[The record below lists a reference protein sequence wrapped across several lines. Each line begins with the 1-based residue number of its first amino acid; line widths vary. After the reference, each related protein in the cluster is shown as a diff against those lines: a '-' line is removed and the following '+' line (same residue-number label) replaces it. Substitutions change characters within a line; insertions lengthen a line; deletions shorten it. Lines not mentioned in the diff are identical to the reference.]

1 MPTNAPQTVEEMQAT
16 LSQLMPG
23 ESAEALRET
32 AAKLMAALAADPASP
47 EARLLWVQIE
57 QATGRDLRAVF
68 QPTESFGA
76 SLLRALSEGRLPSVS
91 APVEAAAG
99 QGENGRVEGF
109 PAAPAN
115 ADTVAASNQPAGL
128 SDALP
133 ADAAPPQLQSTVA
146 SPFTQGTSSI
156 TSGGTT
162 SSVQVSQASGL
173 NSLGVGTELSNAA
186 LVTPFVLQT
195 VSPDG
200 QLLQSLDSR
209 GLTTGL
215 SEGSHNPVLSQ
226 GTGGRVG
233 TVAFA
238 PPPAPAPAAPQA
250 SNPPAPPLEVDSI
263 IVNEGSPYA
272 VFTVLG
278 TPGQIMRLALGN
290 TGAAGDAPAVLGTDT
305 GNAGT
310 GVALQVYN
318 GSQWVDY
325 APGSFASV
333 PVGSQV
339 LLVRTRLVQD
349 GLHEGP
355 RTFTLTA
362 TNVDG
367 LASTGKATLL
377 DDGRGDLFPDARPGP
392 DGGPALDTAGERD
405 DDRPRMTL
413 EGVDHVSEG
422 SFAVATLHLDRPL
435 LRSTEVELA
444 LAHEDTEAG
453 DIGTTLVV
461 FTDPADPEG
470 STLTLANGRFTLPT
484 GITAVYVRVATGTDG
499 VYEGPESFRL
509 SAAFTDPVLRYV
521 DAEAANPVLRPGAA
535 TTDTSTVV
543 DDGSGRAY
551 GPGGLPVVDNPAST
565 DVDESLPTDQR
576 PVLAVVGVDDVSEG
590 SPAVFAVTMNR
601 PAEHPVDIEL
611 ALAHEGTEPGDIG
624 TTLVVFTNPAD
635 PEGSALT
642 VTNGRITLPAGVTGV
657 YVRVATGTD
666 GVYEGPESFRLT
678 AGFTDPVLK
687 FADPAAADPVARD
700 GATATDTSTVTD
712 DGSGR
717 VFGPGG
723 LPVPAAQPTD
733 QRPVLSVAG
742 VDDVS
747 EGSPAVFSLALN
759 RPCEQP
765 TEIALALSHEGTEPG
780 DFDPALVVFTDPAD
794 PEGSAL
800 TVTNGRF
807 TLPPGVTAVHVR
819 VATGTDGVYE
829 GPENFRLTAGF
840 TDPVLKFVDPQ
851 AATPVARSG
860 ATATDTSTVTDDSFG
875 RVYGPGG
882 LPVVDTLPV
891 DQRPVLSLAGKD
903 DVSEGSPAVFA
914 LTLDRPSEQPTEIAL
929 ALGHEST
936 EAGDYDT
943 TLVVF
948 TDPADPTGSALTVSN
963 GRFTLP
969 AGVTAVHV
977 RVATNADAVYEGP
990 ESFRLTAAFTDPML
1004 KFVDLN
1010 AATPVARSGATATDT
1025 STVTDDSFG
1034 RVYGPGGLP
1043 VVESLA
1049 TDQRPVLNVAGVDD
1063 VSEGS
1068 PAVFAVTLDR
1078 ASEHATEIDL
1088 ALSHEGTEP
1097 GDIDTTLVVF
1107 TNPADPTGSVLT
1119 VTNGRVTLPAGVTA
1133 VYVRVATSTDA
1144 VYEGPES
1151 FRLTAGFTDPMLKFV
1166 DPDAATPVARSGATA
1181 TDTSTVTDDGSGRV
1195 FGPGGLPV
1203 PAAQPTDQRPV
1214 LSVAGVDDVSE
1225 GSPAVFSLAL
1235 NRPCEQP
1242 TEIALALSHDGTE
1255 PGDFDPALVVFTD
1268 PADPVGS
1275 ALVVTN
1281 GRFTLPAGVTSVHV
1295 RVATNTDGVYEGP
1308 ESFRL
1313 TAGFTDPVLKFVDP
1327 DAATP
1332 VARSGATA
1340 TDTSTVTDDSFGR
1353 VYGPGGLVVD
1363 AAATDQRPTLSLAGV
1378 DDVSEGSPAVFALTL
1393 DIPSEQPTEIA
1404 LALGHESTEAG
1415 DYDTTLVVFT
1425 NPADPAGSALTVTN
1439 GRFTLPAGVTAV
1451 HVRVAT
1457 STDGVY
1463 EGPESFRLTASFTDP
1478 MLKFVDLNAATPV
1491 ARAGA
1496 TATDTSTVTDDSFG
1510 RVYGSGGLPVLESLA
1525 TDQRPVLNVAGKDD
1539 VSEGSPAVF
1548 AVTLDRAS
1556 EHATEL
1562 ALALSH
1568 ESTETGDIDTTLV
1581 VFTNPADP
1589 AGSALTVANGRVTL
1603 PAGVTAVYVR
1613 VATSTDAVYEGP
1625 ESFRLTA
1632 GFTDPMLQFVDP
1644 DAATPVA
1651 RSGAT
1656 ATDTSTVTD
1665 DGSGSVYGPGGLPVV
1680 ESPATDQRP
1689 VLSVAGQDDVSEGSP
1704 AVFALTLDRA
1714 SEQPTEIA
1722 LALSHES
1729 TETGDIDTT
1738 LVVFT
1743 NPADPAGSALT
1754 VTNGRFTLPAG
1765 VTSVYVRVATS
1776 TDGVYEGP
1784 ESFRL
1789 TAGFTDPVLKFVDPA
1804 AATPVARSGA
1814 TATDTSTVT
1823 DDGSGSV
1830 YGPGGLPVVTAATD
1844 QRPALSL
1851 AGVDDVSEGSPAV
1864 FALTLDIPSEQPTE
1878 IALALG
1884 HESTE
1889 AGDYDTT
1896 LVVFTDPADPAGSAL
1911 TITSGRFTLPAGVTS
1926 VYVRVATSTDGVYEG
1941 PESFR
1946 LTASFTDPV
1955 LKFVD
1960 PDAATPVARS
1970 GATAT
1975 DTSTVT
1981 DDSFGRVYGPGGLPV
1996 VDNPATTGVDE
2007 SLPTD
2012 QRPVLN
2018 VEGVDDVSEG
2028 SPAVFEVSLD
2038 LPGEHAI
2045 EIDLAL
2051 SHENTEVG
2059 DIDTTLV
2066 VFTNPADPAGSALT
2080 VTNGRFT
2087 LPAGT
2092 TVVYARVDS
2101 ATDAVYEGPE
2111 SFRLTASFTDPM
2123 LKFVD
2128 PDAATPVARSGATA
2142 SDTSTILDDGTGR
2155 VYGSGGLPV
2164 ADDSSTP
2171 DVDKSAADD
2180 DRPTI
2185 TVSSP
2190 VVNEAA
2196 GHAVFSVTLSHLST
2210 QDLRFTPGIASTG
2223 SGPGHAL
2230 PGTDMGASAA
2240 LEFSTDGGQTWSS
2253 ASSGVTIAA
2262 GTAGLLLRTPVTN
2275 EGTPLYEGAETF
2287 ELHTGAVTVAGTA
2300 TPAAMR
2306 NPAGATGT
2314 GTIMDDGTGSV
2325 PTGTPPDDDRPTL
2338 AVTGTT
2344 VLEDAGWALFRVE
2357 LDRASGLDILFT
2369 PSVAD
2374 GTGTAGTDSG
2384 ASAAIEYY
2392 DSTAATWLSAANGV
2406 TIAAGATSVQLRV
2419 PVVDDLDDEND
2430 ETFSLATGAAQGVTN
2445 GSGASGSSVIVDND
2459 PSFSFDAQAV
2469 TVVEGEAMQFVVH
2482 RVSGAG
2488 VPVTLDYSVVVASAD
2503 SSALPVT
2510 RSGTV
2515 SFSANQ
2521 TQATITLNSV
2531 DDQRITDDQRLYLSL
2546 STTDDDIRVTQGT
2559 VSGTVRSN
2567 DAEISIRSIT
2577 ASGPDGNGLYTYEVT
2592 VERSGALGFTHAV
2605 DWSVAGVGEN
2615 PARNGDFTL
2624 PQSQRIEFAAN
2635 NDPQAASDTQVITFQ
2650 AAAGLMADGE
2660 RTFEVRLAE
2669 EAGSAARVVL
2679 GRDAERGTITPNGAG
2694 VTIEAVTTNLAEGS
2708 EPGDALTQTFRVNL
2722 SQAVGSDVVVAWQV
2736 ASFASGTAVD
2746 ADGADFGGSFP
2757 GGTVTIA
2764 AGQTSALIQLT
2775 PSPDS
2780 TLEANERFLVDF
2792 SVQSGPAGKVGPAVI
2807 GRIANDEASVQF
2819 AFATF
2824 SADEGDTGSN
2834 GRFVATVERAD
2845 SIRNTATVGWHV
2857 EAINGVSDADALAWF
2872 AAGQNAGSQA
2882 SGLPSGT
2889 LTLQPGA
2896 MQGEIA
2902 LALVGNNAIEAA
2914 RNFRIVLDNPGTG
2927 TALGSRTTAT
2937 ATILDD
2943 DARFDMGTA
2952 TLMHEE
2958 GNGGNSTIEV
2968 VVTRSGDTRLPASVT
2983 WTALGTGAHPING
2996 PDLQPNN
3003 AAGTL
3008 LFGAGESSATIHVAV
3023 RPDDAVEADEQ
3034 LTVTLTG
3041 TSTAHHVLGSNV
3053 TTVVTLNN
3061 DDASVA
3067 FDAGMANLLQT
3078 HDEDG
3083 AGPGHEG
3090 AVFQFQVTRSGDARS
3105 AVSVPWTIPLSGS
3118 LTSADFV
3125 ATSGTVDF
3133 AAGSS
3138 TATLTVTAVNDRVV
3152 EGDETFTV
3160 QLAPTAGSG
3169 ISLGLQDTA
3178 TGVLT
3183 NDDVAIQA
3191 VLVAAPTEGANGS
3204 DSTYTFTLTR
3214 TGDVARQASDIDW
3227 SVAGSAVT
3235 QAGVTYA
3242 AALGAGEFSGST
3254 SGSLS
3259 WFAGDSS
3266 SRTVTVTVANDSTIE
3281 GDEAF
3286 ALGLASQAGDRSQ
3299 LTADGTVAIVHDDDA
3314 QVSITRL
3321 SADSVTE
3328 GAAGSSQTVSFRVAR
3343 SGDLAS
3349 TLTVDLTASGVAGAS
3364 GPTSVT
3370 FSPQSGSATITLA
3383 NGQTQTLALQGG
3395 DQYVDVSYV
3404 LPGDDTAQGN
3414 RSFSVALSNPQA
3426 TRSTGTADAVGIDNT
3441 AASAAVAVTDD
3452 DDRITVTPSQSSITE
3467 GNSGSTALTF
3477 TLTRSG
3483 VTGKETVVN
3492 WRIGGGSGVAVS
3504 ANDFTV
3510 GQEDVQVPNGGLP
3523 SGRVTFAAGE
3533 TSKVITVNV
3542 SGDTRIEADESLLLN
3557 LAVVAG
3563 NSELPSTA
3571 VTVLTDDAGY
3581 NVIARNTSMAEG
3593 NDPATPR
3600 YVTFEL
3606 VRSGVAGSSSIDWE
3620 LDGISSGDIEDI
3632 DIDGVSV
3639 GTGQS
3644 GTVSFANG
3652 QTGAVLRVRLVQDQV
3667 AESSEVA
3674 VLTLIDPAD
3683 GGTPVAAASTVI
3695 TNDDASLSISA
3706 GQASVSEGTDADLE
3720 RVAAGNTQTFDITYT
3735 VARTGYLAQTSTVNW
3750 AVLAQNGVDAADFA
3764 DGVLPSGS
3772 LTFTSGQASKTITVS
3787 VRRDWAGEASEG
3799 VVVQLSSASPG
3810 TRLVTA
3816 SATTTVTDDD
3826 SSIGF
3831 AGYTT
3836 EGTALA
3842 VAEGDDNSGWVD
3854 FTFTVQRSGSNV
3866 REQEVAWRVVTD
3878 PDSGIT
3884 LADFHDTY
3892 TVPGVDGGD
3901 PTPTLPYG
3909 TVTFAAGDASSTK
3922 TVTIRVKSDTFA
3934 AASGWPTVASTLE
3947 ADEPFRVEL
3956 YNPLEGDAHIGYT
3969 VPEAASVAHA
3979 VIVNDDVR
3987 IQVTDIRTGFSEGR
4001 DPAANGG
4008 DADAFQPG
4016 VQRWITQSVTV
4027 KRMGDPSQA
4036 VSLQWFIDTPG
4047 LADRLVLADGSG
4059 NLPDGTFG
4067 VADGTSAAGIA
4078 SGSYTAGSTV
4088 DGVSQGVLSGL
4099 LSWAAGDTAD
4109 KVLYFTA
4116 IPNDDPEPDFRFV
4129 LKARPNPG
4137 AAAESTRIDE
4147 VSVGEGA
4154 DNYNAIMGA
4163 NAPLVLANLVVRRDE
4178 AELWISNAVHRPY
4191 DAATS
4196 SYRSD
4201 DDAIFGVQSFRADR
4215 DLGQLVA
4222 QGDESMG
4229 EGTVIAAQAGTD
4241 YTAASSTLSFSEAER
4256 SRIVSVNLRNDGTA
4270 EPRETFSLF
4279 LNNASG
4285 AGIAGSQANVTVIDG
4300 DGGGNEYRV
4309 AVNDATAI
4317 EGVDSHAQF
4326 RVDFGKPLSQANVFE
4341 LTIDGT
4347 AYQDAAGGV
4356 TADYFRYLQFSADGG
4371 LNWQNTAPTFGFN
4384 LAASTAAAQ
4393 DATYHAVFNF
4403 DNSEAAARYDAWM
4416 DFGDLA
4422 AGQGYEVG
4430 GNAANL
4436 TFAGAAPP
4444 PLDTSGRLYVVVE
4457 ADGAWVDT
4465 DNDGIHDASETTLAF
4480 DPNDLIVSNTA
4491 QPVWRDLIGL
4501 SSYSVTIQWNAL
4513 PSFGGG
4519 NSNAL
4524 DLRGFGND
4532 DKIEIDLRAL
4542 AVLDQPVGVDNLV
4555 QTPSAYEGSPGHPAW
4570 YQRRSDIEATATRD
4584 GVSYT
4589 TTLEGLRDAYG
4600 DFAPTDHR
4608 LTLQMGSNAKITLG
4622 YFGEGY
4628 GPQSGALA
4636 NPNFNANVSNGL
4648 LDQMSFVTPVST
4660 PRGDVWIPVRAD
4672 AVLDLQALGVGF
4684 GRAETAETL
4693 RGAFAGVADLA
4704 GAGTLNDEAL
4714 DFFRNLVHDDNATL
4728 ADIQDYFNQYDP
4740 SNILPDGVK
4749 FLKFTID
4756 WDGTGTPT
4764 WQINGLDPSVVVAP
4778 QNGDWEQL
4786 RIHQAVTV
4794 EAGATSA
4801 DAGIRLGAGAAFST
4815 DHAGLASSGAV
4826 PGATVTATGL
4836 ADWDGTITVGPG
4848 ADSILVRTGLVDD
4861 RIDEI
4866 VEHLDVSVRQ
4876 VSGDTFAGNYD
4887 SGRVD
4892 IVDNDSPQ
4900 IGVGTA
4906 VVRDSSRRVDY
4917 LTKIIDINNR
4927 DGDTPDLRTVLANGT
4942 LLYVSD
4948 SQLHNMGAGQSFTV
4962 AVRYQGQWEVAA
4974 LSEILETSVD
4984 PSYDASFG
4992 APAPTGAQHSSPPP
5006 FAALNGV
5013 AEVVEGQPTGFY
5025 IAQVTVPA
5033 GTYQLLLRSEVE
5045 TIARVLG
5052 GNEQYEVADLSDA
5065 EQARADSF
5073 TAVVGHVDPV
5083 IVARHLSVVEAD
5095 GRAQVEVIAVGGDF
5109 ADGPATVDV
5118 ATADGAWVEKTFVVV
5133 RELSTKGEITVTWAL
5148 DAAGA
5153 LPEGVGAGD
5162 YVDGYYGHTAIT
5174 PADAADFIALDGQVA
5189 TGGGVKGRVTFAE
5202 GQKEATITVRVRS
5215 DDLIEAIKDYRV
5227 TITGEVVDGVE
5238 VPATRTVVNGLAQFE
5253 SQSFQVIGNPEDGGH
5268 TPGHSSTYEG
5278 VFESAGYG
5286 RINNDDRAFSIKGF
5300 VFNESRHNVA
5310 VAGEASFS
5318 AADSHGV
5325 AFGTL
5330 GAQPTLQQEQALLQ
5344 QAGLVAPDGYT
5355 LHQFV
5360 IDLEGDA
5367 PGAASV
5373 QWRLYATGI
5382 DGSGGFSVGTQTIT
5396 NGAAAQA
5403 AGAHQAETA
5412 DFLAYDAGTDGAYS
5426 SAYGFQW
5433 EAAGGGG
5440 MVSLPKTV
5448 RFADGQKQ
5456 AVVTVAVRNDLLAED
5471 AEQFRIE
5478 LLNPQALEGSNSA
5491 VDVHPLRG
5499 DASFLMGDDDGA
5511 TVKVAFGWM
5520 AADDPTLQS
5529 LQRLDGANVS
5539 LDEGSGSF
5547 YGAGA
5552 PGSSGWELKSSAD
5565 WLAAGGYPGTDNH
5578 TADDKRVVMIF
5589 TRSNAD
5595 LDTASQ
5601 AFFEVRQASATDAVG
5616 FTLES
5621 GNVRAASQAEGV
5633 WRGIVDFAAGE
5644 TEAYVVL
5651 RLHDDLIVDPE
5662 NALTVT
5668 LYDAESLPT
5677 NERNTEEALA
5687 ATAGWDAAGIGASG
5701 ALADWNLSRRDPDAY
5716 QATLNIVDDDV
5727 RLWARPFTLPD
5738 LTTYSYDHDGNAGTP
5753 QLTLDNYD
5761 QRLRASE
5768 GDPAWPGAADQHAA
5782 NAANGDFSFN
5792 LYRQGAGAGT
5802 VSMAWSVVLSGSAD
5816 AADFNAALFD
5826 LDATYVNGDGDTVL
5840 VGRDPLTLNAGGATA
5855 LGVSTHTVAGLFAS
5869 DFTIEAD
5876 KTFDFVLGTPVS
5888 STGARVLFSPSPGG
5902 ELDPPTTVPLGTHVG
5917 LPSLTLG
5924 VTLANDDVRYEIAWN
5939 AANPVVS
5946 GPLEVLEGDASD
5958 ALPGVVSFDVT
5969 RELGGYTA
5977 GSTVGWRVVAI
5988 NGSAITPADFHNTFV
6003 DGTGQVVLPHGV
6015 VQFAGRMVDGS
6026 NVETAAAELT
6036 KTVELAI
6043 KGDSA
6048 VEFGEHFRIELY
6060 NPSVGFVDQSAN
6072 SLDAVIVNDDTGLR
6086 VENTSIREQ
6095 DSGDQAVTVTITRV
6109 GDLVRANKATV
6120 TTSFDWTAVDLDTN
6134 AEDHGTGA
6142 YSGSGVQL
6150 AANPGATHTYGYA
6163 EETTTITFNTKG
6175 DATVEEDEAL
6185 RVLLSNVQGIDEVLN
6200 GGTGTATIRNDDTVF
6215 SVVATPG
6222 FEAANQA
6229 VVEDAGGTYHFRIT
6243 RSVATPQ
6250 DQTVTWSAVAAGG
6263 RNVVDAADF
6272 GGTLPSGTVTFAA
6285 GELVKDI
6292 TFSGVSAD
6300 GTSEADQV
6308 FQVEVTGFG
6317 TGAENDTFAA
6327 TGSGATGTIVNDDQ
6341 AVFISD
6347 SLPVT
6352 QAEGTASDVR
6362 TYRFEVVRSGST
6374 VPVTCTVDWALD
6386 FTGTGADASDFT
6398 GPTSGTLTFTQD
6410 GAQVVEITIA
6420 ADAVAETALQ
6430 DFNITLGNGS
6440 GGVQI
6445 LTPSVQGI
6453 LGDDD
6458 YTLSVADASVSEGDG
6473 NNQITF
6479 TVTRTGS
6486 TVLPAVVAWSLD
6498 FAGRTASAADFRDIS
6513 DSNAGDGTISGSFT
6527 LPAGVSSYT
6536 FSVPIQGDTQWEDD
6550 ETFNLALDYGV
6561 GTASAV
6567 GTLSNDDE
6575 GFSVAAITPVAEN
6588 AGPITFRV
6596 VREGNLS
6603 GGSTVD
6609 WSLAGSGA
6617 NPATTSGN
6625 GNGND
6630 FAGAL
6635 SGTVT
6640 FADGESFKDVSIAL
6654 AGDTAWEADEG
6665 FTVTLANPG
6674 VGSSLKSQEGSSA
6687 SSQIL
6692 NDDQGWFV
6700 AASTAEVTEDQ
6711 DGNTVTFTITRS
6723 LTSEAGAVV
6732 WTLSNP
6738 SGDATAVTLADLLVD
6753 GQAATSGATSGTTLN
6768 FAIGE
6773 ASKTVTVALAGDA
6786 AMEAAAQLRMTL
6798 TRAAGDSTSNLVTP
6812 TANVAVVDD
6821 DERLALVTLSTAAV
6835 AEGGGGGAGGTL
6847 QFKVTREG
6855 SSIGA
6860 ASATWTLAG
6869 SGDHPIDASDIERIE
6884 IDGVAQAA
6892 GAMTGTLTFADGS
6905 LADRL
6910 VTVVLRG
6917 DAAGEFD
6924 EGLTLKLSEPGAGT
6938 SLGNASAAHTVLN
6951 DDPAVQLLMPVTEV
6965 LEGNEGADRAFTFQ
6979 VQRSGDLSQAGTVVW
6994 NLLAAASGNSVDAAD
7009 FGGTLPSGL
7018 VTFQAGEASKTVTVV
7033 TTGDETWEPNE
7044 GFRIALSQAS
7054 AGLTIIGAPEVAG
7067 LLKNDDVQVTIAAN
7081 SATVREYHANQ
7092 YPGAYF
7098 TLSAQGLASAS
7109 SVLVSWHVEG
7119 TGLNPAS
7126 AADFAGNVL
7135 PSGQTSIT
7143 LVNGSGSA
7151 TPGVTIAGDN
7161 IYGPSEQFKV
7171 VIDSVIAYSGNT
7183 VVGGGTATTPS
7194 TTITVLDDDLLIGL
7208 SQAEAHAYLEGD
7220 TGTTTMRFYVDQ
7232 IARSADAATMADVR
7246 VNYHLSGDLDGSDVA
7261 NATGSNVALT
7271 LDNDSGRY
7279 YIGVTLNGDAAVEGT
7294 ERFTLHLDA
7303 ANVNGGGG
7311 VEIAQSGAT
7320 VAGRVLDDDFGIELV
7335 SAGSSQSED
7344 GARFVFDVLRTGPTD
7359 EAMTVQ
7365 WTLGN
7370 PSLVQGEWGVSA
7382 NDFIDPATGQP
7393 YTTTAGTPITGT
7405 LSFAAGEGTARFT
7418 LEAGH
7423 DALPEGDERFAVQVA
7438 VASVDGQALTAQV
7451 HQVDTG
7457 TGTIVNDDPLPQG
7470 FDPAVDQQVHLPLEV
7485 LA

>member
-1 MPTNAPQTVEEMQAT
+1 MPTNAPQTVEEIQAT
-16 LSQLMPG
+16 LQQLMPG

-32 AAKLMAALAADPASP
+32 AAKLVAALAADPSSP
-47 EARLLWVQIE
+47 EARQLWGQIE

-68 QPTESFGA
+68 QAPESFGA

-91 APVEAAAG
+91 APVEAAGG

-115 ADTVAASNQPAGL
+115 AGATGTGTR
-128 SDALP
+128 P
-133 ADAAPPQLQSTVA
+133 ADTPAPLSADASTDAPVQPQLQSTVA
-146 SPFTQGTSSI
+146 SPFTPGMNSS
-156 TSGGTT
+156 TSGTGT
-162 SSVQVSQASGL
+162 SSVQVSQATGL
-173 NSLGVGTELSNAA
+173 NSLGIGTELSNAA
-186 LVTPFVLQT
+186 LVTPFVLQA

-200 QLLQSLDSR
+200 QLLQSLDTRSFI
-209 GLTTGL
+209 TGP
-215 SEGSHNPVLSQ
+215 SEGSSNPVLNQ

-233 TVAFA
+233 TVAFE

-250 SNPPAPPLEVDSI
+250 SNPPAPPLLVDSI

-278 TPGQIMRLALGN
+278 TSGQIMRLVLGN
-290 TGAAGDAPAVLGTDT
+290 TGAAGDEPAVLGTDT
-305 GNAGT
+305 GDAGT
-310 GVALQVYN
+310 GVPLQVFN

-325 APGSFASV
+325 APGSFASI
-333 PVGSQV
+333 PVGGQM

-362 TNVDG
+362 TNADG
-367 LASTGKATLL
+367 LAAIGKATLL
-377 DDGRGDLFPDARPGP
+377 DDGRGDLFPDAAPGP
-392 DGGPALDTAGERD
+392 DGRPVLDVESERD
-405 DDRPRMTL
+405 DDRPRLTL

-422 SFAVATLHLDRPL
+422 SFAVATLHIDRPL
-435 LRSTEVELA
+435 LRATEVELA
-444 LAHEDTEAG
+444 LEHVDTEAG
-453 DIGTTLVV
+453 DIGTTMVV

-470 STLTLANGRFTLPT
+470 SVLTLANGRFTLPT

-509 SAAFTDPVLRYV
+509 SAGFTDPVLRYV
-521 DAEAANPVLRPGAA
+521 DVEAENFALRPGAT

-551 GPGGLPVVDNPAST
+551 GPGGLPVEDDLAT
-565 DVDESLPTDQR
+565 DGVDESLPTDQR
-576 PVLAVVGVDDVSEG
+576 PVLTVVGVDDVSEG
-590 SPAVFAVTMNR
+590 SPAVFALTMNR
-601 PAEHPVDIEL
+601 PAEHPIDIAL
-611 ALAHEGTEPGDIG
+611 ALSYESTEPGDIG
-624 TTLVVFTNPAD
+624 TT
-635 PEGSALT
+635 
-642 VTNGRITLPAGVTGV
+642 
-657 YVRVATGTD
+657 
-666 GVYEGPESFRLT
+666 
-678 AGFTDPVLK
+678 
-687 FADPAAADPVARD
+687 
-700 GATATDTSTVTD
+700 
-712 DGSGR
+712 
-717 VFGPGG
+717 
-723 LPVPAAQPTD
+723 
-733 QRPVLSVAG
+733 
-742 VDDVS
+742 
-747 EGSPAVFSLALN
+747 
-759 RPCEQP
+759 
-765 TEIALALSHEGTEPG
+765 
-780 DFDPALVVFTDPAD
+780 LVVFTDPAD

-800 TVTNGRF
+800 TVTNGRI
-807 TLPPGVTAVHVR
+807 TMPAGVTGVYVR
-819 VATGTDGVYE
+819 VATGTDG
-829 GPENFRLTAGF
+829 
-840 TDPVLKFVDPQ
+840 
-851 AATPVARSG
+851 
-860 ATATDTSTVTDDSFG
+860 
-875 RVYGPGG
+875 
-882 LPVVDTLPV
+882 
-891 DQRPVLSLAGKD
+891 
-903 DVSEGSPAVFA
+903 
-914 LTLDRPSEQPTEIAL
+914 I
-929 ALGHEST
+929 
-936 EAGDYDT
+936 
-943 TLVVF
+943 
-948 TDPADPTGSALTVSN
+948 
-963 GRFTLP
+963 
-969 AGVTAVHV
+969 
-977 RVATNADAVYEGP
+977 
-990 ESFRLTAAFTDPML
+990 
-1004 KFVDLN
+1004 
-1010 AATPVARSGATATDT
+1010 
-1025 STVTDDSFG
+1025 
-1034 RVYGPGGLP
+1034 
-1043 VVESLA
+1043 
-1049 TDQRPVLNVAGVDD
+1049 
-1063 VSEGS
+1063 
-1068 PAVFAVTLDR
+1068 
-1078 ASEHATEIDL
+1078 
-1088 ALSHEGTEP
+1088 
-1097 GDIDTTLVVF
+1097 
-1107 TNPADPTGSVLT
+1107 
-1119 VTNGRVTLPAGVTA
+1119 
-1133 VYVRVATSTDA
+1133 
-1144 VYEGPES
+1144 YEGPES
-1151 FRLTAGFTDPMLKFV
+1151 FRLTAGFTDPVLQFV
-1166 DPDAATPVARSGATA
+1166 DPDAAIPVARSGATA

-1195 FGPGGLPV
+1195 YGPGGLPV
-1203 PAAQPTDQRPV
+1203 PESLPTDQRPV
-1214 LSVAGVDDVSE
+1214 LSVVGVDDVSE
-1225 GSPAVFSLAL
+1225 GSPAVFALAV
-1235 NRPCEQP
+1235 NIPSEQP
-1242 TEIALALSHDGTE
+1242 TEIALALNHETTE
-1255 PGDFDPALVVFTD
+1255 TGDYDTTLVVFTD
-1268 PADPVGS
+1268 PADPAGS
-1275 ALVVTN
+1275 ALAVTN
-1281 GRFTLPAGVTSVHV
+1281 GRFTLPPGVTSVHV

-1327 DAATP
+1327 EAATP

-1353 VYGPGGLVVD
+1353 VYGPAGQVVD
-1363 AAATDQRPTLSLAGV
+1363 STATDQRPVLSVVGV

-1393 DIPSEQPTEIA
+1393 NRPGEHPTEIA
-1404 LALGHESTEAG
+1404 LALSHESTEAG

-1425 NPADPAGSALTVTN
+1425 DPADPVGSALAVTN
-1439 GRFTLPAGVTAV
+1439 GRFTLPAGVTSV

-1457 STDGVY
+1457 SADGIY
-1463 EGPESFRLTASFTDP
+1463 EGPESFRLTAGFTDP

-1510 RVYGSGGLPVLESLA
+1510 RVYGPGGLPVDESLP
-1525 TDQRPVLNVAGKDD
+1525 TDQRLVLAVAGVDN

-1556 EHATEL
+1556 EHATEI
-1562 ALALSH
+1562 ALALNH
-1568 ESTETGDIDTTLV
+1568 ETTETGDIGTTLV
-1581 VFTNPADP
+1581 AFTNPADP
-1589 AGSALTVANGRVTL
+1589 TGSMLTVTNGRITL

-1613 VATSTDAVYEGP
+1613 VATSTDAIYEGP

-1632 GFTDPMLQFVDP
+1632 AFTDPMLKFVDP

-1665 DGSGSVYGPGGLPVV
+1665 DGSGRVYGPGGLPGVDNLATEV
-1680 ESPATDQRP
+1680 DESLPTDQRP
-1689 VLSVAGQDDVSEGSP
+1689 VLSVAGMDDVSEGSP

-1714 SEQPTEIA
+1714 CEQATEIALALSHESTETGDFNPALVVFTNPADPAGSALTVTNGRFTLPPGVTSVHVRVATNTDDVYEGPESFRLTAGFTDPVLKFVDASAATPVARSGATASDTSTVIDDGSGRVYGPGGLPVPGETLPTDQRPALSLAGVDNVSEGSPAVFALTVDIPSEQPTEIA
-1722 LALSHES
+1722 LALAHVD

-1754 VTNGRFTLPAG
+1754 VTNGRFTLPSG

-1776 TDGVYEGP
+1776 
-1784 ESFRL
+1784 S
-1789 TAGFTDPVLKFVDPA
+1789 
-1804 AATPVARSGA
+1804 
-1814 TATDTSTVT
+1814 
-1823 DDGSGSV
+1823 
-1830 YGPGGLPVVTAATD
+1830 
-1844 QRPALSL
+1844 
-1851 AGVDDVSEGSPAV
+1851 
-1864 FALTLDIPSEQPTE
+1864 
-1878 IALALG
+1878 
-1884 HESTE
+1884 
-1889 AGDYDTT
+1889 
-1896 LVVFTDPADPAGSAL
+1896 
-1911 TITSGRFTLPAGVTS
+1911 
-1926 VYVRVATSTDGVYEG
+1926 DGVYEG

-1981 DDSFGRVYGPGGLPV
+1981 DDSFGRVYGPGGLPG

-2012 QRPVLN
+2012 QRPVLS

-2028 SPAVFEVSLD
+2028 SPAVFAVALD
-2038 LPGEHAI
+2038 LPCEHATQ
-2045 EIDLAL
+2045 IDLAL
-2051 SHENTEVG
+2051 SHVSSEA
-2059 DIDTTLV
+2059 DDFDATLV

-2092 TVVYARVDS
+2092 TVVYARVAS
-2101 ATDAVYEGPE
+2101 STDAVYEGPE
-2111 SFRLTASFTDPM
+2111 SFRLTASFVDPM

-2142 SDTSTILDDGTGR
+2142 SDTSTLLDDGTGR

-2164 ADDSSTP
+2164 TDDSSTP
-2171 DVDKSAADD
+2171 NVDESAADD

-2185 TVSSP
+2185 AVSSP
-2190 VVNEAA
+2190 MVNEAA

-2210 QDLRFTPGIASTG
+2210 QDLRFTPSIATTG
-2223 SGPGHAL
+2223 SGIGHAV

-2240 LEFSTDGGQTWSS
+2240 LQVSTDGGQTWSS
-2253 ASSGVTIAA
+2253 AASGVTIAA
-2262 GTAGLLLRTPVTN
+2262 GTSGLLLRTPVMN

-2287 ELHTGAVTVAGTA
+2287 LLHTGAVTVDGTA

-2306 NPAGATGT
+2306 NPSGATGT

-2325 PTGTPPDDDRPTL
+2325 PTGTTPDDDRPTL

-2344 VLEDAGWALFRVE
+2344 VLEDAGWALFRVD
-2357 LDRASGLDILFT
+2357 LDRASGLDIVFT
-2369 PSVAD
+2369 PSVAS
-2374 GTGTAGTDSG
+2374 GTATAGTDSG
-2384 ASAAIEYY
+2384 NSASIEYY
-2392 DSTAATWLSAANGV
+2392 DTTTSTWLSAASGV

-2419 PVVDDLDDEND
+2419 PVVDDLDNEND
-2430 ETFSLATGAAQGVTN
+2430 ESFSLATGAAQGVTN

-2459 PSFSFDAQAV
+2459 PSFSFDAQAI
-2469 TVVEGEAMQFVVH
+2469 TVVEGQAMQFVVN
-2482 RVSGAG
+2482 RVSGTG
-2488 VPVTLDYSVVVASAD
+2488 VPVTLDYSVVIASAD

-2546 STTDDDIRVTQGT
+2546 STTDDEIRITQGT
-2559 VSGTVRSN
+2559 VSGTVQSN

-2577 ASGPDGNGLYTYEVT
+2577 ASGPDGNGLYTYQVT

-2650 AAAGLMADGE
+2650 AAAGLISDGQ

-2669 EAGSAARVVL
+2669 EAGSATRVVL
-2679 GRDAERGTITPNGAG
+2679 GRDAERGSITPNGAG
-2694 VTIEAVTTNLAEGS
+2694 ATIEAVTTNLAEGS
-2708 EPGDALTQTFRVNL
+2708 AQNDALTQTFRVNL
-2722 SQAVGSDVVVAWQV
+2722 SQAVGSDVVIAWQV
-2736 ASFASGTAVD
+2736 RSFASGTVVD
-2746 ADGADFGGSFP
+2746 ADGTDFGGSFP
-2757 GGTVTIA
+2757 SGTVTIA

-2775 PSPDS
+2775 PSADS
-2780 TLEANERFLVDF
+2780 TLEVNERFLVDF

-2824 SADEGDTGSN
+2824 SANEGDTGS
-2834 GRFVATVERAD
+2834 GGQMVATVER
-2845 SIRNTATVGWHV
+2845 SEYIRNAAVVNWHV
-2857 EAINGVSDADALAWF
+2857 EAINGVSDADARAWF

-2896 MQGEIA
+2896 MQGDIA
-2902 LALVGNNAIEAA
+2902 IALVGNNAIEAA

-2927 TALGSRTTAT
+2927 TALGSRTSAT

-2943 DARFDMGTA
+2943 DARFDMASA
-2952 TLMHEE
+2952 TLVQDE
-2958 GNGGNSTIEV
+2958 GSSGNSYV
-2968 VVTRSGDTRLPASVT
+2968 DVMVTRSGDTRSPASVT
-2983 WTALGTGAHPING
+2983 WTALGTGGNPING
-2996 PDLQPNN
+2996 PDLLPNN

-3008 LFGAGESSATIHVAV
+3008 LFGAGESSARIRIAV
-3023 RPDDAVEADEQ
+3023 RPDEMIEADEQ
-3034 LTVTLTG
+3034 FTVTLTG
-3041 TSTAHHVLGSNV
+3041 TSTAHHALGSNV
-3053 TTVVTLNN
+3053 ATVVTLTN
-3061 DDASVA
+3061 DDASVT
-3067 FDAGMANLLQT
+3067 FDTTSAMQ
-3078 HDEDG
+3078 DEDG
-3083 AGPGHEG
+3083 AGPGYAG
-3090 AVFQFQVTRSGDARS
+3090 GVFEFTVSRSGDVRNAI
-3105 AVSVPWTIPLSGS
+3105 SVPWSIPLSGN
-3118 LTSADFV
+3118 LTSADFA
-3125 ATSGTVDF
+3125 ATSGTVNF
-3133 AAGSS
+3133 AAGAS
-3138 TATLTVTAVNDRVV
+3138 TATLTVTAASDRVV
-3152 EGDETFTV
+3152 EGMETFSV
-3160 QLAPTAGSG
+3160 QLAPSAGSG
-3169 ISLGLQDTA
+3169 ISLGLQPAA
-3178 TGVLT
+3178 TGAIV
-3183 NDDVAIQA
+3183 NDDVGIQA
-3191 VLVAAPTEGANGS
+3191 MLSAAATEGADGS
-3204 DSTYTFTLTR
+3204 TSTYTYTILR
-3214 TGDVARQASDIDW
+3214 VGDVGRQSSHIDW
-3227 SVAGSAVT
+3227 SVAGGAVT
-3235 QAGVTYA
+3235 QGGVTHA
-3242 AALGAGEFSGST
+3242 AALGHSEFSGST

-3259 WFAGDSS
+3259 WNAGDATT
-3266 SRTVTVTVANDSTIE
+3266 RTVTITVNNDSAIE
-3281 GDEAF
+3281 GEEAF
-3286 ALGLASQAGDRSQ
+3286 VLDLANQAGDRSE
-3299 LTADGTVAIVHDDDA
+3299 LRSDGMTAVVHDDDA
-3314 QVSITRL
+3314 QVAITRL
-3321 SADSVTE
+3321 SSATVTE
-3328 GAAGSSQTVSFRVAR
+3328 GAGGSSQTVSFRITR
-3343 SGDLAS
+3343 TGDTGS
-3349 TLTVDLTASGVAGAS
+3349 TLTVDLVPSGVAGAT
-3364 GPTSVT
+3364 GPSSVT
-3370 FSPQSGSATITLA
+3370 FQPQSNSVTLTLPG
-3383 NGQTQTLALQGG
+3383 GQTQVLSVQG
-3395 DQYVDVSYV
+3395 DAQYVDVSYV
-3404 LPGDDTAQGN
+3404 LPGDDTAQGDRN
-3414 RSFSVALSNPQA
+3414 FTLSLANPQA
-3426 TRSTGTADAVGIDNT
+3426 TRATGQADQTTIDNT
-3441 AASAAVAVTDD
+3441 AASATVAVTDD
-3452 DDRITVTPSQSSITE
+3452 DDRITVTPSQTGITE

-3483 VTGKETVVN
+3483 VTSKETIVN
-3492 WRIGGGSGVAVS
+3492 WRIQGGSGVAVDAS
-3504 ANDFTV
+3504 DFTA
-3510 GQEDVQVPNGGLP
+3510 GQENVLVPNGGLP

-3533 TSKVITVNV
+3533 TSKVVTVNV
-3542 SGDTRIEADESLLLN
+3542 SGDTRIEADESLRLD
-3557 LAVVAG
+3557 LAVAAG
-3563 NSELPSTA
+3563 NTELPSTT

-3581 NVIARNTSMAEG
+3581 NVIARSASMAEG
-3593 NDPATPR
+3593 NDPNTPR
-3600 YVTFEL
+3600 YIVFDL
-3606 VRSGVAGSSSIDWE
+3606 VRSGVSGSSSIDWE

-3632 DIDGVSV
+3632 EIDGVSV

-3652 QTGAVLRVRLVQDQV
+3652 QTGAVVRVRLVQDQV

-3683 GGTPVAAASTVI
+3683 GGTPVAAASTVV

-3720 RVAAGNTQTFDITYT
+3720 RVVAGNTQTFDITYT

-3750 AVLAQNGVDAADFA
+3750 AVLAQNGVTAADFA
-3764 DGVLPSGS
+3764 NGVLPSGS
-3772 LTFTSGQASKTITVS
+3772 LSFTSGQTSKTITVS
-3787 VRRDWAGEASEG
+3787 VRRDWAGESSEG
-3799 VVVQLSSASPG
+3799 VTVQLSNASPG

-3884 LADFHDTY
+3884 LSDFHDTY
-3892 TVPGVDGGD
+3892 TVPGVNGGD

-3909 TVTFAAGDASSTK
+3909 TVTFAAGDASTTK
-3922 TVTIRVKSDTFA
+3922 TVTIRVRADTFA
-3934 AASGWPTVASTLE
+3934 VASGWPTVGSTLE

-3956 YNPLEGDAHIGYT
+3956 TNPLEGDKHIGYT
-3969 VPEAASVAHA
+3969 VPEATAVAHA

-3987 IQVTDIRTGFSEGR
+3987 IQVSDIRTGYAEGR

-4016 VQRWITQSVTV
+4016 VQRWITQSVTI

-4036 VSLQWFIDTPG
+4036 VSLQWFVDTPG
-4047 LADRLVLADGSG
+4047 FADRMVLADSNG

-4078 SGSYTAGSTV
+4078 SGSYAA
-4088 DGVSQGVLSGL
+4088 GVLSGL

-4116 IPNDDPEPDFRFV
+4116 IPDDDPQADFRFV
-4129 LKARPNPG
+4129 LKARPNPN
-4137 AAAESTRIDE
+4137 ATAESTRIDE
-4147 VSVGEGA
+4147 VSFGDGA

-4201 DDAIFGVQSFRADR
+4201 DDAIFGVQSFEASR
-4215 DLGQLVA
+4215 DDGVLHA

-4229 EGTVIAAQAGTD
+4229 EGTVIDAAAGQD
-4241 YTAASSTLSFSEAER
+4241 YTYASNALSFSDANR

-4270 EPRETFSLF
+4270 ESRETFSLF
-4279 LNNASG
+4279 LNGASG
-4285 AGIAGSQANVTVIDG
+4285 GSIANSQANVTVIDG
-4300 DGGGNEYRV
+4300 DGGGFEYRV

-4317 EGVDSHAQF
+4317 EGVDGHAQF
-4326 RVDFGKPLSQANVFE
+4326 RVDFGKPLSQANIFE
-4341 LTIDGT
+4341 LTIGGT
-4347 AYQDAAGGV
+4347 AWQEPESGV
-4356 TADYFRYLQFSADGG
+4356 TADYFRYVQFSADGG
-4371 LNWQNTAPTFGFN
+4371 LTWQNTAPRFDFS
-4384 LAASTAAAQ
+4384 LAAPAADTQAR
-4393 DATYHAVFNF
+4393 TYEAVYSFEN
-4403 DNSEAAARYDAWM
+4403 DQAAERYDAWM

-4422 AGQGYEVG
+4422 AGQGYGVG
-4430 GNAANL
+4430 GHVSAL
-4436 TFAGAAPP
+4436 SFAGAAPP
-4444 PLDTSGRLYVVVE
+4444 PLDTSGRVYVVVE
-4457 ADGAWVDT
+4457 ADGAYIDE
-4465 DNDGIHDASETTLAF
+4465 DNDGVRDLSENTLAF
-4480 DPNDLIVSNTA
+4480 DPNDLVTANMA
-4491 QPVWRDLIGL
+4491 QPVWKDLVGL
-4501 SSYSVTIQWNAL
+4501 ASKSVTIQWNAL
-4513 PSFGGG
+4513 PTAGQYHG
-4519 NSNAL
+4519 L
-4524 DLRGFGND
+4524 ELRNFGND

-4542 AVLDQPVGVDNLV
+4542 AGSGAAVGTEGLV
-4555 QTPSAYEGSPGHPAW
+4555 QTPSSSVGSPGHPAW
-4570 YQRRSDIEATATRD
+4570 LLRLNDVVATATRD

-4600 DFAPTDHR
+4600 DFAPTNYR
-4608 LTLQMGSNAKITLG
+4608 LTLQMGTGTKIDLG
-4622 YFGEGY
+4622 FFGEGQWG
-4628 GPQSGALA
+4628 GPVSQVMAGH
-4636 NPNFNANVSNGL
+4636 NFDPSTSNGL
-4648 LDQMSFVTPVST
+4648 LDQMEFITPVSI
-4660 PRGDVWIPVRAD
+4660 PRGEVWIPVRAD
-4672 AVLDLQALGVGF
+4672 AVIDTAGLGFSF
-4684 GRAETAETL
+4684 GNTAGANVL
-4693 RGAFAGVADLA
+4693 RGAFAGVADLQA
-4704 GAGTLNDEAL
+4704 SSTINDEAL
-4714 DFFRNLVHDDNATL
+4714 EFFRNLVHDEYATL
-4728 ADIQDYFNQYDP
+4728 EDIQAYFNQYDP
-4740 SNILPDGVK
+4740 NNILADGVK
-4749 FLKFTID
+4749 FLKFTMD
-4756 WDGTGTPT
+4756 WDNTGAPT
-4764 WQINGLDPSVVVAP
+4764 WEVTGLDPSVVVAP
-4778 QNGDWEQL
+4778 QNGDWTSL
-4786 RIHQAVTV
+4786 GLHKTV
-4794 EAGATSA
+4794 VLGAGQTATDA
-4801 DAGIRLGAGAAFST
+4801 DIQLGAGAAFST
-4815 DHAGLASSGAV
+4815 DDASVVNTGAV
-4826 PGATVTATGL
+4826 AGATLGTTGL
-4836 ADWDGTITVGPG
+4836 ADWDGRITVGPG

-4927 DGDTPDLRTVLANGT
+4927 DGDTPDLRTVLSGGT

-4962 AVRYQGQWEVAA
+4962 AVRYQGQWEAA
-4974 LSEILETSVD
+4974 AISEVLETSVD
-4984 PSYDASFG
+4984 PNYDNSFG
-4992 APAPTGAQHSSPPP
+4992 APQLNGAQHSSPPP
-5006 FAALNGV
+5006 FAVLNGV
-5013 AEVVEGQPTGFY
+5013 AEVVDGEPTGFY
-5025 IAQVTVPA
+5025 IAQITVPA

-5045 TIARVLG
+5045 EIARVLNG
-5052 GNEQYEVADLSDA
+5052 SEQYEVADLTAS

-5083 IVARHLSVVEAD
+5083 IVARHVSVVEAD
-5095 GRAQVEVIAVGGDF
+5095 GQAQIEVVAVGGDF
-5109 ADGPATVDV
+5109 DNGPATVN
-5118 ATADGAWVEKTFVVV
+5118 ATTVDGAWVEKTFVVV
-5133 RELSTKGEITVTWAL
+5133 RELSTKGAITVTWAL
-5148 DAAGA
+5148 DSAGA
-5153 LPEGVGAGD
+5153 LPEGVGAGN
-5162 YVDGYYGHTAIT
+5162 YVDGYFGHTAIT
-5174 PADAADFIALDGQVA
+5174 PADAADFIALDGQMV
-5189 TGGGVKGRVTFAE
+5189 TGNGVKGTVSFAE

-5215 DDLIEAIKDYRV
+5215 DDLIEPIKDYRV
-5227 TITGEVVDGVE
+5227 YITGEVVDGVE
-5238 VPATRTVVNGLAQFE
+5238 VPAVRTVVNGLAQFE

-5268 TPGHSSTYEG
+5268 VPPYTSTYER

-5300 VFNESRHNVA
+5300 VFSEGRHNLSTSNEDGTSVA
-5310 VAGEASFS
+5310 DA
-5318 AADSHGV
+5318 HGV

-5330 GAQPTLQQEQALLQ
+5330 DAQPTVQQEQAALQ
-5344 QAGLVAPDGYT
+5344 QAGLMAPAGYT
-5355 LHQFV
+5355 LHQFL
-5360 IDLEGDA
+5360 IELEGDA

-5373 QWRLYATGI
+5373 QWRVYATGI
-5382 DGSGGFSVGTQTIT
+5382 DAGGGFSVGTQTIT
-5396 NGAAAQA
+5396 NGVAAQA

-5433 EAAGGGG
+5433 TAAGGGG

-5456 AVVTVAVRNDLLAED
+5456 AVVTIAVRDDLLAED

-5511 TVKVAFGWM
+5511 TVKVELGWM
-5520 AADDPTLQS
+5520 AANDPTLQS
-5529 LQRLDGANVS
+5529 LQRLDGNNVS

-5552 PGSSGWELKSSAD
+5552 PGSSGWQLKSSAD
-5565 WLAAGGYPGTDNH
+5565 WIASGGYPGNDNH

-5595 LDTASQ
+5595 LSTVSQ
-5601 AFFEVRQASATDAVG
+5601 AFFEIRQADTTEAIG

-5621 GNVRAASQAEGV
+5621 GNVRAASQAKGV

-5644 TEAYVVL
+5644 SEAYVVL
-5651 RLHDDLIVDPE
+5651 RLHDDLIVDLE
-5662 NALTVT
+5662 NSLTVT
-5668 LYDAESLPT
+5668 LYDDESLPT
-5677 NERNTEEALA
+5677 NQRNTTEAMA
-5687 ATAGWDAAGIGASG
+5687 ATAGWDVAGIGASG
-5701 ALADWNLSRRDPDAY
+5701 TLADWNLSRRDPNAY
-5716 QATLNIVDDDV
+5716 HATLNIVDDDV
-5727 RLWARPFTLPD
+5727 RLWARPFTVPD
-5738 LTTYSYDHDGNAGTP
+5738 LTTYNYDHDGNPTTP

-5761 QRLRASE
+5761 QRLRAFE
-5768 GDPAWPGAADQHAA
+5768 GDPAWAGNADQHAA
-5782 NAANGDFSFN
+5782 NAGNGDFTFN

-5802 VSMAWSVVLSGSAD
+5802 ISMGWSVVLSGSANQ
-5816 AADFNAALFD
+5816 ADFNAALFD
-5826 LDATYVNGDGDTVL
+5826 LGATYTNGDGDTVL
-5840 VGRDPLTLNAGGATA
+5840 VGRDPLTLNATGATSM
-5855 LGVSTHTVAGLFAS
+5855 GVSTHTVAGLFAA
-5869 DFTIEAD
+5869 DFAIEAD

-5888 STGARVLFSPSPGG
+5888 STGAQVLFSPNPRG
-5902 ELDPPTTVPLGTHVG
+5902 ELNPPATVPLGGHVG

-5939 AANPVVS
+5939 AVNPVAS
-5946 GPLEVLEGDASD
+5946 GPLEVLEADAST
-5958 ALPGVVSFDVT
+5958 ALPSVVTFDVT

-5977 GSTVGWRVVAI
+5977 GSTVGWRVVPI
-5988 NGSAITPADFHNTFV
+5988 NGSAITAADFYSTYR
-6003 DGTGQVVLPHGV
+6003 DGSDNVVLPYGV
-6015 VQFAGRMVDGS
+6015 VQFAGRVVDNS
-6026 NVETAAAELT
+6026 NVETAAAELV
-6036 KTVELAI
+6036 KTVELMI

-6060 NPSVGFVDQSAN
+6060 NPSIGFVDQAAGSV
-6072 SLDAVIVNDDTGLR
+6072 DAVIVNDDTGLR

-6095 DSGDQAVTVTITRV
+6095 DSGDQTVTVTITRV
-6109 GDLVRANKATV
+6109 GDLVRADKATV
-6120 TTSFDWTAVDLDTN
+6120 TTSFDWNVVDLDTN
-6134 AEDHGTGA
+6134 AADHGTGA
-6142 YSGSGVQL
+6142 YSGTGVQL
-6150 AANPGATHTYGYA
+6150 PANSNATHTYGYA
-6163 EETTTITFNTKG
+6163 EETTTVSFKING
-6175 DATVEEDEAL
+6175 DATVEENEAML
-6185 RVLLSNVQGIDEVLN
+6185 VLLSNVQGIDEVLN

-6229 VVEDAGGTYHFRIT
+6229 VIEDAGGTYHFRIT

-6250 DQTVTWSAVAAGG
+6250 DQTVTWSVAATGG

-6285 GELVKDI
+6285 GELYKDI
-6292 TFSGVSAD
+6292 TFSGVGID
-6300 GTSEADQV
+6300 GTSEADEV
-6308 FQVEVTGFG
+6308 FQVQVTGFG

-6327 TGSGATGTIVNDDQ
+6327 TGSGATGTVVNDDQ

-6362 TYRFEVVRSGST
+6362 TYRFEVIRSGST
-6374 VPVTCTVDWALD
+6374 MPATSTVDWALD

-6410 GAQVVEITIA
+6410 GAQVVEIAIA
-6420 ADAVAETALQ
+6420 ADSTAETALQ
-6430 DFNITLGNGS
+6430 DFNILLSNGS

-6445 LTPSVQGI
+6445 LTPSVQGV

-6458 YTLSVADASVSEGDG
+6458 YTLSVANATVNEGDG

-6486 TVLPAVVAWSLD
+6486 TVLPAAVNWSLD
-6498 FAGRTASAADFRDIS
+6498 FTGRTASAADFRDI
-6513 DSNAGDGTISGSFT
+6513 GDGNGSDGLISGTFT

-6536 FSVPIQGDTQWEDD
+6536 FQVPIQGDTQWEASD
-6550 ETFNLALDYGV
+6550 TFNLTLDYGV

-6567 GTLSNDDE
+6567 GTLANDDE
-6575 GFSVAAITPVAEN
+6575 GFSIAAITPVAEN

-6596 VREGNLS
+6596 VREGNLTGS
-6603 GGSTVD
+6603 STVD

-6625 GNGND
+6625 GND

-6635 SGTVT
+6635 AGTVT
-6640 FADGESFKDVSIAL
+6640 FADGESTKDVTVAL
-6654 AGDTAWEADEG
+6654 AGDSNWEANED

-6674 VGSSLKSQEGSSA
+6674 VGSSLKSVGTSSA
-6687 SSQIL
+6687 GSQIL

-6700 AASTAEVTEDQ
+6700 SAGAAQITEDQ
-6711 DGNTVTFTITRS
+6711 AGNSVTFTITRALS
-6723 LTSEAGAVV
+6723 DAAGAIV
-6732 WTLSNP
+6732 WTLSSP
-6738 SGDATAVTLADLLVD
+6738 SGDATAVELADLLVD
-6753 GQAATSGATSGTTLN
+6753 GQAATSAATSGTTLN

-6773 ASKTVTVALAGDA
+6773 TSKTVTVALAGDA
-6786 AMEAAAQLRMTL
+6786 TMEAAAQLRMTL
-6798 TRAAGDSTSNLVTP
+6798 TRAAGDSTSQLVTP
-6812 TANVAVVDD
+6812 TANVSVVDD
-6821 DERLALVTLSTAAV
+6821 DERLALVSLSTATV
-6835 AEGGGGGAGGTL
+6835 AEGSGGGAGGTL

-6869 SGDHPIDASDIERIE
+6869 SGDNPIDAADIERIE

-6892 GAMTGTLTFADGS
+6892 GAMSGTLTFADGS
-6905 LADRL
+6905 MADQL

-6917 DAAGEFD
+6917 DAVGEFD
-6924 EGLTLKLSEPGAGT
+6924 EGLTLTLSAPSTGT
-6938 SLGNASAAHTVLN
+6938 SLGNASAAHSVLN
-6951 DDPAVQLLMPVTEV
+6951 DDPAVQLLMATTEV

-6979 VQRSGDLSQAGTVVW
+6979 VQRTGDLSQGATVAW
-6994 NLLAAASGNSVDAAD
+6994 NLLAAASGNSINEAD
-7009 FGGTLPSGL
+7009 FGGALPGGL

-7033 TTGDETWEPNE
+7033 TAGDETWEPNE
-7044 GFRIALSQAS
+7044 GFRIALSQPS
-7054 AGLTIIGAPEVAG
+7054 AGLTIIGSPEVAG
-7067 LLKNDDVQVTIAAN
+7067 TLKNDDVQVSIAAT

-7098 TLSAQGLASAS
+7098 TLSAQGLSSAT

-7126 AADFAGNVL
+7126 AADFAGNAL

-7143 LVNGSGSA
+7143 LSNGSGSA

-7161 IYGPSEQFKV
+7161 IYGPDEQFKV

-7208 SQAEAHAYLEGD
+7208 SQTETHTELEGD
-7220 TGTTTMRFYVDQ
+7220 SGTTTMRFYVDQ
-7232 IARSADAATMADVR
+7232 IARSANAGTMADVR
-7246 VNYHLSGDLDGSDVA
+7246 VDYHLSGDLAAGDVA
-7261 NATGSNVALT
+7261 NGTGSNVALT
-7271 LDNDSGRY
+7271 LDNASGRY
-7279 YIGVTLNGDAAVEGT
+7279 YIGVTLNGDTAVEGT

-7303 ANVNGGGG
+7303 ARINGAGGG

-7344 GARFVFDVLRTGPTD
+7344 GARFVFDVLRTGPTE

-7370 PSLVQGEWGVSA
+7370 PVLAQGESGVSA

-7393 YTTTAGTPITGT
+7393 TTTTASTPITGT
-7405 LSFAAGEGTARFT
+7405 LSFAAGESTARFT

-7423 DALPEGDERFAVQVA
+7423 DALPEGDERFVVQVA
-7438 VASVDGQALTAQV
+7438 VTSVDGHALTAQP
-7451 HQVDTG
+7451 HQVDTV
-7457 TGTIVNDDPLPQG
+7457 TGTIVNDDAVPPH
-7470 FDPAVDQQVHLPLEV
+7470 FDPAVDQQVHQPLDG
-7485 LA
+7485 LH